1 MFIPKV
7 GPLISAG
14 LSGIAG
20 TVKWWV
26 LKIWK
31 NFFKNPQFFFD
42 KENDPVI

>member
-26 LKIWK
+26 LKNLKKIFLK
-31 NFFKNPQFFFD
+31 TLNFFLTKKMTQ
-42 KENDPVI
+42 